1 MKTILVTG
9 AVRNTGLA
17 IARRFAADGWG
28 VALTSRDAAAAEAT
42 AKALKAEFPQCEALG
57 IGMDPAKVADIRAA
71 FAAVRERFGR
81 LDAYVNNA
89 ANLGVGYSVLNSTEA
104 DWDAVMNANARAAFF
119 GAQEAVKLM
128 AQRNVANVGVLP
140 ITNANSQLHT
150 GKLVTLETGNN
161 GNWQHSSGSL
171 VFISSCHAKKAM
183 PARILYTASKAAVG
197 GIVRSLAVELGPL
210 GIRANAILAGAIRT
224 DRWDGF
230 SDDEVAK
237 RRARWPIGR
246 ETTGDQIAAMCAFL
260 CSDAAATITGAEIPV
275 DSGIG
280 VCLLANNPNWMESDP
295 DNAKYLE
302 ATKNTKG
309 TKE

>member
-1 MKTILVTG
+1 MCNGSIVQLRANTPFAKMQPMSTNGQKTVFITG

-28 VALTSRDAAAAEAT
+28 VALTSRDAAAAEAV
-42 AKALKAEFPQCEALG
+42 AKALETEFPQCHALG

-71 FAAVRERFGR
+71 FVAVRDRFGR

-89 ANLGVGYSVLNSTEA
+89 ANLAVGLSVLNATED

-119 GAQEAVKLM
+119 GAQEAVKLIAGRDASTM
-128 AQRNVANVGVLP
+128 RPHSGSSDAPWARP
-140 ITNANSQLHT
+140 SQ
-150 GKLVTLETGNN
+150 G
-161 GNWQHSSGSL
+161 GSL
-171 VFISSCHAKKAM
+171 VFISSCHAKKTIPGRA
-183 PARILYTASKAAVG
+183 LYTASKAAVG

-230 SDDEVAK
+230 SDEEVAK

-260 CSDAAATITGAEIPV
+260 CSDAAATITGTEIPV

-280 VCLLANNPNWMESDP
+280 VCLLANNPNWMENEP
-295 DNAKYLE
+295 R
-302 ATKNTKG
+302 
-309 TKE
+309 